1 MILLSISYQ
10 ISSSL
15 SSHPTRALCLSS
27 LVLFVPAPFI
37 LLIFFAV
44 GTFFFHL
51 AFPHIVLLFVINLPH
66 VICAC
71 FSCCFSSVK
80 KAPFFYI
87 IKLLYYYCLTGVIR
101 VLPGKMESFSHLFEW
116 RLNREAKM
124 AHSTWPTWKKFW
136 GTSDGDKSIWREDL
150 TCYKV
155 RKSVSVWSTNPFT
168 IMSGLS
174 PPALLRVYTR
184 CLKWHNSY
192 LIINYWRET
201 EEQCEIRG
209 GNKHER

>member
-1 MILLSISYQ
+1 MPSVKAVCMWCANMPHSHTENICTHEDAMSDLVCGEKKDQ
-10 ISSSL
+10 ISDPFIHFISDFFLFEFPSHKSSL
-15 SSHPTRALCLSS
+15 SLFSRSLCTSTFYPPHFLCCRH
-27 LVLFVPAPFI
+27 LFS
-37 LLIFFAV
+37 
-44 GTFFFHL
+44 FHL

-155 RKSVSVWSTNPFT
+155 RKSVSV
-168 IMSGLS
+168 
-174 PPALLRVYTR
+174 
-184 CLKWHNSY
+184 
-192 LIINYWRET
+192 
-201 EEQCEIRG
+201 
-209 GNKHER
+209 